1 MALPKLVQLVDYFV
15 NRRLRFGYD
24 IGRGFVVGEEELLQ
38 QFDRIKLVHKEV
50 AEDLKQRVNATRLD
64 VIRSLGLIR
73 KEHPGV
79 ALSVKTH
86 QATRSVLNHC
96 QDVIKQML
104 SNGLLDEID
113 AEKLLQ
119 ASQQFVIMLF
129 HLFYLQTIETKMKRL
144 ENNPASLPAPDPS
157 YIFCHLPWLDGLDN
171 NVVSLVRQFADI
183 TQFDTGD
190 YLMKEGDQSEGIYII
205 VSGLVKVL
213 VKN

>member
-1 MALPKLVQLVDYFV
+1 MCLPKMIIIVDYFV

-38 QFDRIKLVHKEV
+38 RFDRFKQVHKEV
-50 AEDLKQRVNATRLD
+50 AEEMKTRVEKTRLD

-96 QDVIKQML
+96 QDVTKQIL

-113 AEKLLQ
+113 ADKILQ
-119 ASQQFVIMLF
+119 V
-129 HLFYLQTIETKMKRL
+129 T
-144 ENNPASLPAPDPS
+144 
-157 YIFCHLPWLDGLDN
+157 
-171 NVVSLVRQFADI
+171 
-183 TQFDTGD
+183 
-190 YLMKEGDQSEGIYII
+190 
-205 VSGLVKVL
+205 
-213 VKN
+213 